1 MKPGRKYKAYTLRI
15 PIQEVDPIEELSR
28 ELGKSKNDIFIE
40 ALKLYA
46 ILKFAEK
53 EGMEILIRDKNGEIK
68 QLILP

>member
-1 MKPGRKYKAYTLRI
+1 MGHDRKFKVYTLRI
-15 PIQEVDPIEELSR
+15 PIQEIDPIEKLSK
-28 ELGKSKNDIFIE
+28 ELGKSKNDIFRE

-53 EGMEILIRDKNGEIK
+53 KGMEILIRDKNGEIK